1 MSRSIDGTDIRSES
15 LSDIVLKD
23 KELSTR
29 T

>member
-1 MSRSIDGTDIRSES
+1 MSRSIDGTDIRFES
-15 LSDIVLKD
+15 LSDRVLKD